1 MIRIRIFDVES
12 RSWHGER
19 QAQLLFALALDVS
32 ILTAERNPRAVRIP
46 MKLSLF
52 EIAGSLPGQPPDR
65 EGALNKEGNIG
76 RKG

>member
-1 MIRIRIFDVES
+1 MSSLGPRHR
-12 RSWHGER
+12 ER

-32 ILTAERNPRAVRIP
+32 ILIAERNPRAVRIP

-52 EIAGSLPGQPPDR
+52 EIAGSLPGPPDR
-65 EGALNKEGNIG
+65 EGACNKEGNIG